1 MTATPT
7 IPTTPSMLRAPTRS
21 ARRLER
27 GMGAGVL
34 VAALSSAFGVV
45 LISAAGYLEA
55 MLRAD
60 PALGDSATL
69 IFILGFLVTVLLGLA
84 VYVASVVTANTFATV
99 IAGRTR
105 PIALLRLL
113 GASARSQRVRL
124 ARQGL
129 LVGTI
134 GSAAGLVA
142 GAAIAQAGIAV
153 AARSLDFEV
162 PYAVLRPS
170 LPIPAAIVALTTWA
184 AAWVG
189 SRRVLSV
196 APLQA
201 LGVAVEPAYGDVV
214 RRPARN
220 AAALLLLI
228 VGGALLVGGVLLG
241 LVNPLGVVVAF
252 VGGVFSFT
260 GLAVGAVLLVPPLLR
275 LVGRLFGGSAAA
287 RLAAGNALRY
297 PERSSRMAIGVVIGV
312 TLVTMLA
319 VAAESVTARMAA
331 AWDGPMPAEVQTP
344 LDTFTAIMMGLVAVS
359 AVIAAVGLVNLLTL
373 GVLQRRRELGLL
385 RTLGLSTGQVRWLVL
400 LEAAHITATALSTGL
415 VLGVGYGW
423 VAAQSLLG
431 SVSLGP
437 GAGARLVPPMLPP
450 GPILAVIGLTVALT
464 LVAAAVS
471 TRPATRVTP
480 IDALAD
486 DR

>member
-1 MTATPT
+1 M
-7 IPTTPSMLRAPTRS
+7 
-21 ARRLER
+21 
-27 GMGAGVL
+27 
-34 VAALSSAFGVV
+34 VAF
-45 LISAAGYLEA
+45 
-55 MLRAD
+55 
-60 PALGDSATL
+60 
-69 IFILGFLVTVLLGLA
+69 F
-84 VYVASVVTANTFATV
+84 
-99 IAGRTR
+99 
-105 PIALLRLL
+105 
-113 GASARSQRVRL
+113 
-124 ARQGL
+124 
-129 LVGTI
+129 
-134 GSAAGLVA
+134 
-142 GAAIAQAGIAV
+142 
-153 AARSLDFEV
+153 
-162 PYAVLRPS
+162 
-170 LPIPAAIVALTTWA
+170 
-184 AAWVG
+184 
-189 SRRVLSV
+189 
-196 APLQA
+196 
-201 LGVAVEPAYGDVV
+201 
-214 RRPARN
+214 
-220 AAALLLLI
+220 
-228 VGGALLVGGVLLG
+228 GGAL
-241 LVNPLGVVVAF
+241 
-252 VGGVFSFT
+252 SFT
-260 GLAVGAVLLVPPLLR
+260 GLAVGAVLVVPPLLR

-331 AWDGPMPAEVQTP
+331 AWDGPMPAEVRTP
-344 LDTFTAIMMGLVAVS
+344 LDTFAAIMMGLVAVS